1 MGAADTRVSGEAG
14 GAADAN
20 VQRQQQGQAQ
30 VGTII
35 VDVT

>member
-14 GAADAN
+14 NAADAN

-30 VGTII
+30 VRNINVNET
-35 VDVT
+35 